1 MNEISYTC
9 EEYEIIQGESNMK
22 VLIKGALIGGLVAFI
37 WTNISWMVLPWHM
50 MTISALSNEAPIAE
64 SLKSNVTENGLYI
77 LPWTTNTT
85 EEAMVEHN
93 QKMEKG
99 PYAYM
104 VVHPDGFKM
113 NMTKMMLVGLLSN
126 IVIALILTYL
136 LTKTKG
142 LSYIQKVGFVTM
154 AAVAGALVVVVPNL
168 IWWQFPLAY
177 TLVTIVDT
185 AFTWGFAGLAIGKI
199 VKD

>member
-1 MNEISYTC
+1 
-9 EEYEIIQGESNMK
+9 MK

-37 WTNISWMVLPWHM
+37 WMNFSWMVLPWHG
-50 MTISALSNEAPIAE
+50 MTLSTLPNEAPVAE
-64 SLKSNVTENGLYI
+64 SLKNNVTESGLYI
-77 LPWTTNTT
+77 LPWTADHT
-85 EEAMVEHN
+85 EEAMGAVN

-104 VVHPDGFKM
+104 VVHPAGFKK
-113 NMTKMMLVGLLSN
+113 NMGKMMLFGLLFN
-126 IVIALILTYL
+126 VLIAFILTYL
-136 LTKTKG
+136 LTKTRG
-142 LSYIQKVGFVTM
+142 LSYIQKVGFVKM
-154 AAVAGALVVVVPNL
+154 AAVAGALVIVVPNL

>member
-1 MNEISYTC
+1 M
-9 EEYEIIQGESNMK
+9 
-22 VLIKGALIGGLVAFI
+22 
-37 WTNISWMVLPWHM
+37 
-50 MTISALSNEAPIAE
+50 
-64 SLKSNVTENGLYI
+64 EN
-77 LPWTTNTT
+77 
-85 EEAMVEHN
+85 
-93 QKMEKG
+93 G

-104 VVHPDGFKM
+104 VVHPDGFKK
-113 NMTKMMLVGLLSN
+113 NMTKMMLFGLLLN
-126 IVIALILTYL
+126 IVIAFILTYL

-142 LSYIQKVGFVTM
+142 LSYIQKVGFVKM

>member
-1 MNEISYTC
+1 
-9 EEYEIIQGESNMK
+9 MK
-22 VLIKGALIGGLVAFI
+22 VLIKGAIIGGLVAFI

-50 MTISALSNEAPIAE
+50 NTISSLANEAPVLE
-64 SLKSNVTENGLYI
+64 SLKNNVPESGLYV
-77 LPWTTNTT
+77 LPWTTDMT
-85 EEAMVEHN
+85 EEAMVEMN
-93 QKMEKG
+93 KKMEKG

-104 VVHPDGFKM
+104 VVHPNGFKK
-113 NMTKMMLVGLLSN
+113 NMGKMMFFGLLTN

-142 LSYIQKVGFVTM
+142 LSYIQKVGFVKM

-168 IWWQFPLAY
+168 TWWQFPLDY

-199 VKD
+199 VKE

>member
-1 MNEISYTC
+1 
-9 EEYEIIQGESNMK
+9 
-22 VLIKGALIGGLVAFI
+22 
-37 WTNISWMVLPWHM
+37 
-50 MTISALSNEAPIAE
+50 
-64 SLKSNVTENGLYI
+64 
-77 LPWTTNTT
+77 
-85 EEAMVEHN
+85 
-93 QKMEKG
+93 
-99 PYAYM
+99 M

-113 NMTKMMLVGLLSN
+113 NMPKMMLFGLLSN
-126 IVIALILTYL
+126 ILIAFMLTYL

-142 LSYIQKVGFVTM
+142 LSYIQKVGFVPM

-185 AFTWGFAGLAIGKI
+185 AVTWGFAGLAIGKI

>member
-1 MNEISYTC
+1 
-9 EEYEIIQGESNMK
+9 MK

-37 WTNISWMVLPWHM
+37 WMNISWMVLPWHQ
-50 MTISALSNEAPIAE
+50 MTISTLPNDAPIAE
-64 SLKSNVTENGLYI
+64 SLKNNVTESGLYI
-77 LPWTTNTT
+77 LPWTADHTK
-85 EEAMVEHN
+85 EAMVEIN

-104 VVHPDGFKM
+104 VLHPNGLKI
-113 NMTKMMLVGLLSN
+113 NMIKMMLFGLLFN
-126 IVIALILTYL
+126 IVIAFMLTFL
-136 LTKTKG
+136 LMKTKG
-142 LSYIQKVGFVTM
+142 LSYIQKVGFVKM
-154 AAVAGALVVVVPNL
+154 AAIAGALVIVVPNL
-168 IWWQFPLAY
+168 IWWHFPLAY

>member
-1 MNEISYTC
+1 
-9 EEYEIIQGESNMK
+9 MK
-22 VLIKGALIGGLVAFI
+22 VLIKGALIGGLVAFM
-37 WTNISWMVLPWHM
+37 WMNFSWMVLPWHF
-50 MTISALSNEAPIAE
+50 MTISTLPNDAPIAE
-64 SLKSNVTENGLYI
+64 SLKNNVTESGLYI
-77 LPWTTNTT
+77 LPWTSNKT
-85 EEAMVEHN
+85 EEAMAEVN
-93 QKMEKG
+93 QKMENG

-104 VVHPDGFKM
+104 VVYPDGFKK
-113 NMTKMMLVGLLSN
+113 NTTKMMLFGLLFN
-126 IVIALILTYL
+126 IVIAFILTYL

-142 LSYIQKVGFVTM
+142 LSYIQKVGFVKM
-154 AAVAGALVVVVPNL
+154 AAVAGALVVVMPNL